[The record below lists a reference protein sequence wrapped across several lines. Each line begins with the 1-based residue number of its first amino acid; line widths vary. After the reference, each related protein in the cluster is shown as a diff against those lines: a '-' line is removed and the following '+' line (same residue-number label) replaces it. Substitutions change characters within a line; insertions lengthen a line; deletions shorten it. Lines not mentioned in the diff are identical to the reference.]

1 MDPNRMDPDQ
11 MDRDYQRARREE
23 EQRLVQKA
31 MLDLLVGRGELR
43 TIFCPVKR
51 ELIYF
56 NPKRGFPTFPWER
69 N

>member
-1 MDPNRMDPDQ
+1 MDPDQ
-11 MDRDYQRARREE
+11 MDRDYARARREE

-31 MLDLLVGRGELR
+31 MLDLLVGRGKLR
-43 TIFCPVKR
+43 TIFCPAKR

-56 NPKRGFPTFPWER
+56 SPRRGFPTFLWEW

>member
-1 MDPNRMDPDQ
+1 MDPNE

-31 MLDLLVGRGELR
+31 MLDVLVGRGKLR

-56 NPKRGFPTFPWER
+56 NPRRGFPTFPWEW